1 MTPADVDSR
10 AWGFRASLSR
20 FYATLVK
27 ELIQLRRDRI
37 TFATMIFIPVVQ
49 LLLFG
54 YAINTDPKHLP
65 TAVLIQDNSVFTRS
79 FMAALRAS
87 TYFDIRT
94 VAAGEDELDH
104 LLLSGAVQFGVQ
116 FGVQIPANFGRD

>member
-1 MTPADVDSR
+1 MMSF
-10 AWGFRASLSR
+10 GR
-20 FYATLVK
+20 FYATFLK

-37 TFATMIFIPVVQ
+37 TFATMIFIPLVQ

-54 YAINTDPKHLP
+54 FAINTDPKHLP

-79 FMAALRAS
+79 FIAALRAS

-94 VAAGEDELDH
+94 VAAGEDELGR
-104 LLLSGAVQFGVQ
+104 LLLSGCV
-116 FGVQIPANFGRD
+116 